1 MNNIYLINEKV
12 RFIVNQHR
20 LEPVGE
26 QGTITVLN
34 VPVSRCLLLLLQR
47 IGDVISQQEFVYEV
61 WESKGQFANAN
72 TYFQNIHLLRKALK
86 TAGIKDAVIKTIPKE
101 GLTFV
106 GRLTLLQEDNPD
118 SLIEK
123 IEGDLAKHITIP
135 LTHLPPASVGIGAQ
149 ANTVPNK
156 HIAQQIRAYIR
167 KMVLAGLMLMMLF
180 SAFTAYKDIN
190 KNKKFFANYVAIGD
204 VNQCA
209 VYSNKQ
215 FVLRA
220 RKEYVNF
227 FTRKN
232 ITCSP
237 GQVAYIA
244 INLDETR
251 IFIHVCDKSINN
263 TSSCL
268 TKVFLEKKNEK

>member
-12 RFIVNQHR
+12 RFIVDQHR

-26 QGTITVLN
+26 QGAITTLN

-47 IGDVISQQEFVYEV
+47 VGRVISQQEFVYEV

-101 GLTFV
+101 GLMFV
-106 GRLTLLQEDNPD
+106 GKLTLLQEDNPE
-118 SLIEK
+118 SL

-135 LTHLPPASVGIGAQ
+135 STHLPPASVSIDAQ
-149 ANTVPNK
+149 ANSFPKKYIVQK
-156 HIAQQIRAYIR
+156 ARAHL
-167 KMVLAGLMLMMLF
+167 KVMALAGLLLMMLF
-180 SAFTAYKDIN
+180 SVFTAYKDIN
-190 KNKKFFANYVAIGD
+190 KNKNFFANYVAIGD
-204 VNQCA
+204 VNLCT
-209 VYSNKQ
+209 VYSNKK

-220 RKEYVNF
+220 SKEYVNF
-227 FTRKN
+227 FLRKN
-232 ITCSP
+232 ITCTP

-244 INLDETR
+244 INPDETR
-251 IFIHVCDKSINN
+251 VFIHICDGSISN
-263 TSSCL
+263 TNSCL
-268 TKVFLEKKNEK
+268 TKVFLEPRNEK